1 MRLEFGLCAFIV
13 GFGINWVSA
22 ADPMPEKGKEFL
34 AFIKS
39 QGAALRA
46 NDQPPANANEWQQ
59 RRTKLRENLLK
70 AWGGF
75 PETPCELAPRK
86 LGEIQRDG
94 YRVEKL
100 IFQTRPGVWMTANAY
115 VPDKAKTEKVPAILH
130 VHGHWA
136 GAKQDRVV
144 QSRCIGSVKH
154 GFFVLVVD
162 AMGAGE
168 RGIGEKL
175 GEYHGEMTGA
185 TLFPI
190 GLPLSGLQVY
200 ENMRAVDY
208 LQTRPEVDGK
218 HIGITG
224 ASGGGNQTM
233 YAGAFDERFGCVVPT
248 CSVGTYDSYLGAA
261 CCMCE
266 VVPGAVRFTEEGDVL
281 GLAASRGVMITSATK
296 DAFQFSVGEAKK
308 SFARV
313 QAIANLMAVDEAKRN
328 SKTKAEEIAKLLG
341 DEDLV
346 KHTIIDSGHD
356 YNQKMREAMYGWM
369 TKNLKRTG
377 IGSPLPDPE
386 IKTEEPESLRCFP
399 GDSRPDDYVTIP
411 RFAGAE
417 ARKLLENRKA
427 PGSLDAW
434 KIEKAA
440 RLKALD
446 AVLGGTGANAPKATP
461 GVELTEGE
469 TFIVSFESEPG
480 IVLTITVRGVPETPQ
495 SPKINRLAVLL
506 DLEQSADKTMG
517 SEQAN
522 KLLKEGWAVAVPE
535 LRATGRFAVPGD
547 KIGHAPD
554 HNSAEWSL
562 WIGRPLLGQWT
573 LDVRRALDVMSARL
587 AKLPSEVMV
596 VGNGTAGPIA
606 LCSAALDERITH
618 AVTINSLAS
627 YVTDEPYR
635 NQRLGLM
642 VPGILRDAGDI
653 SHITGLIAPRRV
665 TISGGVTGGGNTIH
679 GDDLTK
685 EFRFT
690 RDVFSLNGAMKQF
703 QVIPDGKFFDLGNR

>member
-1 MRLEFGLCAFIV
+1 MRWQSWLVVTGLILGV
-13 GFGINWVSA
+13 GVESKA
-22 ADPMPEKGKEFL
+22 QDAPKPEQQFL
-34 AFIKS
+34 AFIKA

-46 NDQPPANANEWQQ
+46 NDQPPADANEWQQ

-162 AMGAGE
+162 AFGAGE
-168 RGIGEKL
+168 RGINEKL

-281 GLAASRGVMITSATK
+281 SLAAGRGAMITSATR

-308 SFARV
+308 TFARV
-313 QAIANLMAVDEAKRN
+313 DSVA
-328 SKTKAEEIAKLLG
+328 TLLG
-341 DEDLV
+341 KPDGA
-346 KHTIIDSGHD
+346 KHTIIESGHD
-356 YNQKMREAMYGWM
+356 YNQAMREAMYGWM
-369 TKNLKRTG
+369 TRHLKGTG
-377 IGSPLPDPE
+377 DGSPLPDPE

-399 GDSRPDDYVTIP
+399 GDSRPDDYLTIP

-417 ARKLLENRKA
+417 ARRLLEDRKT
-427 PGSLDAW
+427 PDSLDAW
-434 KIEKAA
+434 KAEKAA

-446 AVLGGTGANAPKATP
+446 AVLGGATP
-461 GVELTEGE
+461 RATKTTSGPELTEGE
-469 TFIVSFESEPG
+469 TVTLSFESEPG
-480 IVLTITVRGVPETPQ
+480 ISLLVKLRGLPEESP
-495 SPKINRLAVLL
+495 PKIKRLAVLL
-506 DLEQSADKTMG
+506 NLEQSSGKTLG
-517 SEQAN
+517 SDQAM
-522 KLLKEGWAVAVPE
+522 KLLADGWAVAVPE
-535 LRATGRFAVPGD
+535 LRAVGRFTVPGD
-547 KIGHAPD
+547 KIGNASD

-562 WIGRPLLGQWT
+562 WIGRPLLGQWAWDVRRT
-573 LDVRRALDVMSARL
+573 LDVLSGRL
-587 AKLPSEVMV
+587 TKLPPEVML
-596 VGNGTAGPIA
+596 VGNETAGPAA
-606 LCSAALDERITH
+606 LCAAALDERITH

-642 VPGILRDAGDI
+642 VPGILRDVGDI
-653 SHITGLIAPRRV
+653 PHIAGLIAPRRV
-665 TISGGVTGGGNTIH
+665 TIVGGVTGGGQTIH
-679 GDDLTK
+679 GDDLCRQ
-685 EFRFT
+685 FRDTQEIFAKHSVAK
-690 RDVFSLNGAMKQF
+690 RFRVQ
-703 QVIPDGKFFDLGNR
+703 PDGLFWDDAATR

>member
-1 MRLEFGLCAFIV
+1 MRCGLGISVCLLWFGSSLL
-13 GFGINWVSA
+13 A
-22 ADPMPEKGKEFL
+22 ADPTPEKSAEFL
-34 AFIKS
+34 AFIKA
-39 QGAALRA
+39 QAAAFREH
-46 NDQPPANANEWQQ
+46 DQAPADMNEWQQ
-59 RRTKLRENLLK
+59 RRTKLRANLLK

-115 VPDKAKTEKVPAILH
+115 VPDIAKSEKVPAILH

-162 AMGAGE
+162 AFGAGE
-168 RGIGEKL
+168 RGLGKKL

-208 LQTRPEVDGK
+208 LQTRSEVDGK

-266 VVPGAVRFTEEGDVL
+266 VVPGAASFTEEGDVL
-281 GLAASRGVMITSATK
+281 GLAAGRGAMITSATK

-308 SFARV
+308 TFARV
-313 QAIANLMAVDEAKRN
+313 DV
-328 SKTKAEEIAKLLG
+328 IAKLLG
-341 DEDLV
+341 KSGGV
-346 KHTIIDSGHD
+346 THTIIDSGHD
-356 YNQKMREAMYGWM
+356 YNQQMREAMYGWM
-369 TKNLKRTG
+369 TRHLKGTG
-377 IGSPLPDPE
+377 DGSPLTDPE

-399 GDSRPDDYVTIP
+399 GDSRPDDYITIP
-411 RFAGAE
+411 RFAAAE
-417 ARKLLENRKA
+417 GRRLLEGRTS
-427 PGSLDAW
+427 PESLDAW
-434 KIEKAA
+434 KIERAA
-440 RLKALD
+440 RIKSLET
-446 AVLGGTGANAPKATP
+446 VLGGTTSPSAKAIV
-461 GVELTEGE
+461 GVEITEGE
-469 TFIVSFESEPG
+469 TAIVSFTSEAG
-480 IVLTITVRGVPETPQ
+480 VTMTILLRGVPETPQ
-495 SPKINRLAVLL
+495 PPKVNRLALLL
-506 DLEQSADKTMG
+506 DLEQSADKTLG
-517 SEQAN
+517 SDLAN
-522 KLLKEGWAVAVPE
+522 RLLADGWAVAVPE
-535 LRATGRFAVPGD
+535 LRAVGRFALPSD

-554 HNSAEWSL
+554 HNTAEWSL

-573 LDVRRALDVMSARL
+573 WDVRRALDVLTGRL
-587 AKLPSEVMV
+587 AKLPPDVML
-596 VGNGTAGPIA
+596 VGNSTAGPVA
-606 LCSAALDERITH
+606 LCTAALDERITH

-642 VPGILRDAGDI
+642 VPGILRDVGDI
-653 SHITGLIAPRRV
+653 AHIAALIAPRKV
-665 TISGGVTGGGNTIH
+665 TIVGGVTGGGKTIH
-679 GDDLTK
+679 GDDL
-685 EFRFT
+685 
-690 RDVFSLNGAMKQF
+690 LKQF
-703 QVIPDGKFFDLGNR
+703 RATQEVFAKHSSAGRLQVQPDGKFWDAPSLR

>member
-1 MRLEFGLCAFIV
+1 MHRQSWLVLIGLVLGLGVESKAQD
-13 GFGINWVSA
+13 A
-22 ADPMPEKGKEFL
+22 PKPEQQFL

-39 QGAALRA
+39 QAAALRA
-46 NDQPPANANEWQQ
+46 NDQSPADANQWQQ
-59 RRTKLRENLLK
+59 RRTTLRANLLK

-75 PETPCELAPRK
+75 PETPCELAPRI

-94 YRVEKL
+94 YRIEKL
-100 IFQTRPGVWMTANAY
+100 IFQTRPGIWMTANAY
-115 VPDKAKTEKVPAILH
+115 VPDKAKAEKVPAILH

-168 RGIGEKL
+168 RGLGKKL

-248 CSVGTYDSYLGAA
+248 CSVGTYDAYLGAA

-281 GLAASRGVMITSATK
+281 GLAAGRGAMITSATR
-296 DAFQFSVGEAKK
+296 DAFQFSVGEAQKT
-308 SFARV
+308 FARV
-313 QAIANLMAVDEAKRN
+313 ESV
-328 SKTKAEEIAKLLG
+328 AKLLG
-341 DEDLV
+341 KPDGV
-346 KHTIIDSGHD
+346 KHTIIESGHD
-356 YNQKMREAMYGWM
+356 YNQAMREAMYGWM
-369 TKNLKRTG
+369 TRHLKGTG
-377 IGSPLPDPE
+377 DGSPLPDPE

-399 GDSRPDDYVTIP
+399 GDSRPDDYLTIP

-417 ARKLLENRKA
+417 ARKLLENRKKT
-427 PGSLDAW
+427 PESPEVW
-434 KIEKAA
+434 KLEKVSQ
-440 RLKALD
+440 LKALN
-446 AVLGGTGANAPKATP
+446 AVLGGVTP
-461 GVELTEGE
+461 PAAKTTDVLELAEGE
-469 TFIVSFESEPG
+469 TVILSFESEPG
-480 IVLTITVRGVPETPQ
+480 IKLSVLLRGLPQ
-495 SPKINRLAVLL
+495 TSQPLKVNRLAVLL
-506 DLEQSADKTMG
+506 DLEQSADKTLG
-517 SEQAN
+517 GEQAM
-522 KLLKEGWAVAVPE
+522 KLLADGWAVAVLE
-535 LRATGRFAVPGD
+535 LRATGRLALPSD
-547 KIGHAPD
+547 KIGNAPD

-573 LDVRRALDVMSARL
+573 WDVRRVLDVLAGRL
-587 AKLPSEVMV
+587 SKLPSEVML

-606 LCSAALDERITH
+606 LCAAALDERITH

-627 YVTDEPYR
+627 YVTSEPYR
-635 NQRLGLM
+635 NQRLGLL
-642 VPGILRDAGDI
+642 VPGILRDVGDI
-653 SHITGLIAPRRV
+653 SHIAALIAPRRV
-665 TISGGVTGGGNTIH
+665 TLVGGVTGGGQTIH
-679 GDDLTK
+679 GDDLAK
-685 EFRFT
+685 EYRFG
-690 RDVFSLNGAMKQF
+690 REVFALLGKSSQLRLM
-703 QVIPDGKFFDLGNR
+703 PDGIFFDRE

>member
-1 MRLEFGLCAFIV
+1 MRSFSWLLIV
-13 GFGINWVSA
+13 GVVGSFVGRAVAQDST
-22 ADPMPEKGKEFL
+22 PPEKQFL
-34 AFIKS
+34 AFIKA
-39 QGAALRA
+39 QAAALGA
-46 NDQPPANANEWQQ
+46 NDRPPADAAEWQQ
-59 RRTKLRENLLK
+59 RSTKLRENLLK

-75 PETPCELAPRK
+75 PEMPCELAPRK

-115 VPDKAKTEKVPAILH
+115 VPDKAKTERVPAILH

-162 AMGAGE
+162 AFGAGE
-168 RGIGEKL
+168 RGIGKKL

-185 TLFPI
+185 TLLPI

-281 GLAASRGVMITSATK
+281 GLAAGRGVMITSATR

-308 SFARV
+308 TFARV
-313 QAIANLMAVDEAKRN
+313 ESLAR
-328 SKTKAEEIAKLLG
+328 LLG
-341 DEDLV
+341 KPDGV
-346 KHTIIDSGHD
+346 KHTIIESGHD
-356 YNQKMREAMYGWM
+356 YNQPMREAMYGWM
-369 TKNLKRTG
+369 TRHLKGTG
-377 IGSPLPDPE
+377 DGSPLPDPE

-427 PGSLDAW
+427 PDSLDAW
-434 KIEKAA
+434 KTEKAA
-440 RLKALD
+440 RLKVLD
-446 AVLGGTGANAPKATP
+446 AVLGGTGANAPQATP

-469 TFIVSFESEPG
+469 TFLVSFQSEPG
-480 IVLTITVRGVPETPQ
+480 ITLTVMLRGVPETPQ
-495 SPKINRLAVLL
+495 PPKINRLAVLL
-506 DLEQSADKTMG
+506 DLEQSADKTMA

-522 KLLKEGWAVAVPE
+522 KLLTEGWAVAVPQ
-535 LRATGRFAVPGD
+535 LRAVGKFTVAGD

-573 LDVRRALDVMSARL
+573 WDVRRTLDVLAGRL
-587 AKLPSEVMV
+587 AKLPPEVML
-596 VGNGTAGPIA
+596 VGNGTAGSVA
-606 LCSAALDERITH
+606 LAAAALDERITH
-618 AVTINSLAS
+618 AVTVNSLAS

-642 VPGILRDAGDI
+642 VPGILRDVGDI
-653 SHITGLIAPRRV
+653 SHIAALIAPRKV
-665 TISGGVTGGGNTIH
+665 TIVSGVTGGGQTIH
-679 GDDLTK
+679 GDDLVK
-685 EFRFT
+685 QFRAT
-690 RDVFSLNGAMKQF
+690 QEVFAKLAAAKQF
-703 QVIPDGKFFDLGNR
+703 QVQPDGRFLDFGPTR

>member
-1 MRLEFGLCAFIV
+1 MRDIMRLGLFASVVWLV
-13 GFGINWVSA
+13 GGFALA
-22 ADPMPEKGKEFL
+22 ADPVPDNGQTFL
-34 AFIKS
+34 AFIKA
-39 QGAALRA
+39 QAAALRS
-46 NDQPPANANEWQQ
+46 NDQPPADAAEWQQ

-100 IFQTRPGVWMTANAY
+100 IFQTRSDVWMTANAY
-115 VPDKAKTEKVPAILH
+115 VPDKAKSEKVPAILH

-162 AMGAGE
+162 AFGAGE
-168 RGIGEKL
+168 RGTGKKL

-281 GLAASRGVMITSATK
+281 GLAAGRGLMVTNATR

-308 SFARV
+308 SFGRV
-313 QAIANLMAVDEAKRN
+313 E
-328 SKTKAEEIAKLLG
+328 SIAKLLG
-341 DEDLV
+341 KPDGV
-346 KHTIIDSGHD
+346 KHTIIESGHD
-356 YNQKMREAMYGWM
+356 YNQPMREAMYGWM
-369 TKNLKRTG
+369 TRHLKRTG
-377 IGSPLPDPE
+377 DGSPLPDPE
-386 IKTEEPESLRCFP
+386 IKTEDPESLRCFP
-399 GDSRPDDYVTIP
+399 GESRPDDYVTIP

-417 ARKLLENRKA
+417 ARKLSANRKT
-427 PGSLDAW
+427 SENLDAW
-434 KIEKAA
+434 KTEQAA

-446 AVLGGTGANAPKATP
+446 AVLGGTGADAAKATL

-469 TFIVSFESEPG
+469 TFKLSFLSEPG
-480 IVLTITVRGVPETPQ
+480 IALTLLLSGVSKTPQ
-495 SPKINRLAVLL
+495 PLKVNRLAVLL
-506 DLEQSADKTMG
+506 DLEQSADKTLA
-517 SEQAN
+517 SDQAK

-535 LRATGRFAVPGD
+535 LRAVGRFALPSD

-562 WIGRPLLGQWT
+562 WIGRPLLGQWAW
-573 LDVRRALDVMSARL
+573 DVRRALDVLSGRFAE
-587 AKLPSEVMV
+587 LPSEVML
-596 VGNGTAGPIA
+596 VGNTTAGPIA
-606 LCSAALDERITH
+606 LCAAALDLRITR
-618 AVTINSLAS
+618 AVMINSLAS

-642 VPGILRDAGDI
+642 VPSILRDVGDI
-653 SHITGLIAPRRV
+653 PHIAALIAPRRM
-665 TISGGVTGGGNTIH
+665 TIVGGVTGGGQTIH
-679 GDDLTK
+679 GDDLIK
-685 EFRFT
+685 QYRAT
-690 RDVFSLNGAMKQF
+690 REVFATYSAEKQF
-703 QVIPDGKFFDLGNR
+703 RVQPDGTFWDSSEVAR

>member
-1 MRLEFGLCAFIV
+1 MRLGLFASVVWLV
-13 GFGINWVSA
+13 GGFALA
-22 ADPMPEKGKEFL
+22 ADPVSDNGQTFL
-34 AFIKS
+34 AFIKA
-39 QGAALRA
+39 QAAALRS
-46 NDQPPANANEWQQ
+46 NDQPPADAAEWQQ

-100 IFQTRPGVWMTANAY
+100 IFQTRSDVWMTANAY
-115 VPDKAKTEKVPAILH
+115 VPDKAKSEKVPAILH

-162 AMGAGE
+162 AFGAGE
-168 RGIGEKL
+168 RGTGKKL

-281 GLAASRGVMITSATK
+281 GLAAGRGLMVTNATR

-308 SFARV
+308 SFGRV
-313 QAIANLMAVDEAKRN
+313 E
-328 SKTKAEEIAKLLG
+328 SIAKLLG
-341 DEDLV
+341 KPDGV
-346 KHTIIDSGHD
+346 KHTIIESGHD
-356 YNQKMREAMYGWM
+356 YNQPMREAMYGWM
-369 TKNLKRTG
+369 TRHLKRTG
-377 IGSPLPDPE
+377 DGSPLPDPE
-386 IKTEEPESLRCFP
+386 IKTEDPESLRCFP
-399 GDSRPDDYVTIP
+399 GESRPDDYVTIP

-417 ARKLLENRKA
+417 ARKLSANRKT
-427 PGSLDAW
+427 SENLDAW
-434 KIEKAA
+434 KTEQAA

-446 AVLGGTGANAPKATP
+446 AVLGGTGADAAKATL

-469 TFIVSFESEPG
+469 TFKLSFLSEPG
-480 IVLTITVRGVPETPQ
+480 IALTLLLSGVSKTPQ
-495 SPKINRLAVLL
+495 PLKVNRLAVLL
-506 DLEQSADKTMG
+506 DLEQSADKTLA
-517 SEQAN
+517 SDQAK

-535 LRATGRFAVPGD
+535 LRAVGRFALPSD

-562 WIGRPLLGQWT
+562 WIGRPLLGQWAW
-573 LDVRRALDVMSARL
+573 DVRRALDVLSGRFAE
-587 AKLPSEVMV
+587 LPSEVML
-596 VGNGTAGPIA
+596 VGNTTAGPIA
-606 LCSAALDERITH
+606 LCAAALDLRITR
-618 AVTINSLAS
+618 AVMINSLAS

-642 VPGILRDAGDI
+642 VPSILRDVGDI
-653 SHITGLIAPRRV
+653 PHIAALIAPRRM
-665 TISGGVTGGGNTIH
+665 TIVGGVTGGGQTIH
-679 GDDLTK
+679 GDDLIK
-685 EFRFT
+685 QYRAT
-690 RDVFSLNGAMKQF
+690 REVFATYSAEKQF
-703 QVIPDGKFFDLGNR
+703 RVQPDGTFWDSSEVAR